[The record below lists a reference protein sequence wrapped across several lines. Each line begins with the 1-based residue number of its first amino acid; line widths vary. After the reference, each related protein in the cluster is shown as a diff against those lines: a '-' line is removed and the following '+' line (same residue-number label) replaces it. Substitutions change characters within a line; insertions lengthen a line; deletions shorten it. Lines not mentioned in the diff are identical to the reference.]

1 MAITYVNL
9 GNFNNDGTG
18 DDLRTAFTKV
28 NNNFTELDIA
38 LISGAANLGAG
49 VPIFAGKTSSVEIGD
64 NLTFKTLVAG
74 TNTSITSNANTIT
87 ISSANNI
94 LSEITGDLD
103 VKTFSIISTLNRN
116 IRLTPDGT
124 GKVVIDGANWPT
136 TYGVSGQV
144 LTTDGAGQLTWT
156 DAAGGA
162 DWSFPDFNGVY
173 TNPIQYL
180 LDQQDI
186 NLGSFIPNTFDDPI
200 EINLG
205 TF

>member
-1 MAITYVNL
+1 MAINYVNL
-9 GNFNNDGTG
+9 GNFSNDGTG

-38 LISGAANLGAG
+38 LVSGGSNLGAG
-49 VPIFAGKTSSVEIGD
+49 APVFAGKVTSTEVGD
-64 NLTFKTLVAG
+64 NLSFRTLVAG
-74 TNTSITSNANTIT
+74 ANTSISYNASTIT
-87 ISSANNI
+87 ISSSNNV
-94 LSEITGDLD
+94 LTEINGDLD
-103 VKTFSIISTLNRN
+103 VKSFSIISTLNRN

-124 GKVVIDGANWPT
+124 GKIVLDGLEWPS
-136 TYGVSGQV
+136 TYGIDGQV
-144 LTTDGAGQLTWT
+144 LTTDGSGQLSWS
-156 DAAGGA
+156 DGGGA

-186 NLGSFIPNTFDDPI
+186 NLGSFIPNTFDEPI
-200 EINLG
+200 QINLG

>member
-9 GNFNNDGTG
+9 GSFTNDGTG

-38 LISGAANLGAG
+38 LISGATNLGAG
-49 VPIFAGKTSSVEIGD
+49 VPIFAGKVSSVEVGD
-64 NLTFKTLVAG
+64 NLSFKTLVAG
-74 TNTSITSNANTIT
+74 TNTTLTASANTIT

-103 VKTFSIISTLNRN
+103 VKTFSIISTQNRN

-124 GKVVIDGANWPT
+124 GKVVIDGSNWPT
-136 TYGVSGQV
+136 TYGGDGQV
-144 LTTDGAGQLTWT
+144 LTTNGSGQLSWS
-156 DAAGGA
+156 DGGGA

-173 TNPIQYL
+173 STPIQYL